1 MDGYVVIGTELDTK
15 KFDAQIN
22 ELEHKLNDMEADLAT
37 TDLSPNSS
45 EYKKLN
51 ADIEKT
57 KNKIVELRKKQED
70 LNKTDLSGARINL
83 EGIGNSI
90 EKVIGKI
97 ARWGL
102 AVFGIRSAYMFI
114 RQEMSTLTQ
123 YDDQLGA
130 NVEWLRYL
138 LASALKPVIEG
149 LVNLAY
155 KLLVYVNYIAQAWF
169 GVNLFANATTKAFE
183 KQHSSM
189 KGTVKQAKELQK
201 TLTGFDEMNILQKDG
216 SVAQGGGGGGITMP
230 DFTPMEEVEIPEWIK
245 WIADNKDK
253 ILDWV
258 KLLAVAFGLIKI
270 GQFLASLGQAEEGL
284 SKFGKKITDT
294 VKEMGLWKT
303 VGIALMIAGIVLLV
317 TNLWSLIT
325 QWDELDTKQKWIK
338 TSLVLLGEAFIVL
351 GYTIKNGLNIATLG
365 TATLIAAVVTLITA
379 VGGFIKKMV
388 DEEKAIL
395 STKDAAE
402 KLKNAKKELR
412 DETDSYISAVD
423 KEEEAHKKLIEIQN
437 ETGLSGEELYNKV
450 KLGTLDYQNMNAQ
463 QREVYKAYVNEKNAQ
478 DDLTESKEKL
488 KTATDN
494 ERDATW
500 KDILAKDNAAK
511 NLEGYKK
518 KVIEAYDSQTISLE
532 DAQKYLSWAMTEM
545 DADTMNTFERG
556 IPKHIKEGLDPGKYK
571 TDTQKM
577 KNGFSSG
584 FGETLSNLK
593 GQWAGFKQWFSN
605 NNKLP
610 DATVNI
616 KTKGGTGGAFAKGG
630 IIHHALPK
638 LAPGGII
645 NQPGRGVPL
654 GQAIGG
660 ERGAEGVIPLT
671 DSQQMALLGEAIGRY
686 ITVNANITNT
696 MNGRIISRE
705 LQKVQNDSDFAFNR

>member
-15 KFDAQIN
+15 KFDAQIKEVEY
-22 ELEHKLNDMEADLAT
+22 ELKQIDYELSHAKELKLDSRTVE
-37 TDLSPNSS
+37 
-45 EYKKLN
+45 EYQSKAEKL
-51 ADIEKT
+51 T
-57 KNKIVELRKKQED
+57 NKLVELRKKQED
-70 LNKTDLSGARINL
+70 LNKTDLSGAKSNL
-83 EGIGNSI
+83 EGVGNTI
-90 EKVIGKI
+90 EKVIGKV

-123 YDDQLGA
+123 YDDQLGT

-155 KLLVYVNYIAQAWF
+155 KFLTYVNYIAQAWF
-169 GVNLFANATTKAFE
+169 GVNLFANATTEAFQ
-183 KQHSSM
+183 KQNKTM
-189 KGTVKQAKELQK
+189 GGTLKQAKELQK

-216 SVAQGGGGGGITMP
+216 SVAQGGGGGGVTMP
-230 DFTPMEEVEIPEWIK
+230 NFTPMEDVQIPKWVQ

-253 ILDWV
+253 ILDWA

-270 GQFLASLGQAEEGL
+270 GKFLSNLGQAGEGL
-284 SKFGKKITDT
+284 SKFGKKITNT

-303 VGIALMIAGIVLLV
+303 VGIAAMIAGAVLV
-317 TNLWSLIT
+317 AKNIYDLIT
-325 QWDELDTKQKWIK
+325 KWDELDSKQKWIK
-338 TSLVLLGEAFIVL
+338 VSLVALGDAFIVL

-365 TATLIAAVVTLITA
+365 TATLIAAVVTLVTA
-379 VGGFIKKMV
+379 VGSFIKKLF

-395 STKDAAE
+395 STKDATE

-412 DETDSYISAVD
+412 DETDLYISAVD
-423 KEEEAHKKLIEIQN
+423 KEEEAHKRLIEAQN
-437 ETGLSGEELYNKV
+437 ETGLSGQELYDQV
-450 KLGTLDYQNMNAQ
+450 KKGTLDYADMNEAQ
-463 QREVYKAYVNEKNAQ
+463 KRVYKAFVDEKNAQ
-478 DDLTESKEKL
+478 DDLTESKKKL

-494 ERDATW
+494 EKEATW
-500 KDILAKDNAAK
+500 KDILAKDAAK
-511 NLEGYKK
+511 GKLEEYKN
-518 KVIEAYDSQTISLE
+518 KVIDAYNKQEIKLE
-532 DAQKYLSWAMTEM
+532 EAQKYLSWAMTEM
-545 DADTMNTFERG
+545 DKDTQKTFAKN
-556 IPKHIKEGLDPGKYK
+556 IPDAIKEGLKPESYK
-571 TDTQKM
+571 TTGQKFLDYM
-577 KNGFSSG
+577 GSLWGRVKSLASVAWSGIKKHFGFSNGGVAYSSG
-584 FGETLSNLK
+584 
-593 GQWAGFKQWFSN
+593 
-605 NNKLP
+605 
-610 DATVNI
+610 
-616 KTKGGTGGAFAKGG
+616 FAKGG
-630 IIHHALPK
+630 VVYHSLPK

-671 DSQQMALLGEAIGRY
+671 NSQQMELLGEAIGRY